1 MFEKLFYWFHK
12 KDIGNFSKEDQR
24 LLYLHQRHWYFVEN
38 FCFLTITFV
47 FLVLNEVFALISQNF
62 VASLIASLIGVITG
76 GYIFITRRYCM
87 IPYIY
92 SRVITK
98 RGKAISKDDFKTIK
112 ESSPSLYDI
121 ITSDECCGSCYFISF
136 AIMHVLK
143 KGYMYF
149 IAVKEFYE
157 VEEERQ
163 EAYKIHVVFENNG
176 WCFDTYSQRQM
187 PIEELVDIWEGICIK
202 RYSYKEL
209 EGKTFYVFRDSIE
222 EELKKWCSENDCKY
236 FVRR

>member
-1 MFEKLFYWFHK
+1 MFEKLFCWFHK
-12 KDIGNFSKEDQR
+12 KDLGNYSKEDQR
-24 LLYLHQRHWYFVEN
+24 LIYLHQRHWYFIEV
-38 FCFLTITFV
+38 FYFLTITV
-47 FLVLNEVFALISQNF
+47 AFLVLIEVFSIASQD
-62 VASLIASLIGVITG
+62 LIASIIASLLGGITAL
-76 GYIFITRRYCM
+76 YIFITSRYCM

-98 RGKAISKDDFKTIK
+98 RGKAISKEDFRTIK

-143 KGYMYF
+143 QGYMHF
-149 IAVKEFYE
+149 IAVKEFYKI
-157 VEEERQ
+157 EEERQ

-187 PIEELVDIWEGICIK
+187 PIEELKDIWEGISITRYNYNDIK
-202 RYSYKEL
+202 
-209 EGKTFYVFRDSIE
+209 GKTFYVFRDSIE
-222 EELKKWCSENDCKY
+222 EELKKWCSKNDCKY